1 MNKTTNE
8 LSADSFAS
16 EQIIKIKPVNNWF
29 DFSLRDLWAYRELL
43 YFLALR
49 DIQIRYKQTALG
61 AAWTLLQ
68 PLLTMAVFT
77 VLFGKLA
84 GIKTDDIP
92 YPLFAFSGLVL
103 WTFINTTI
111 NNSSNSLVNNSNLIT
126 KIFFPRLLIP
136 VSAVIAGLVD
146 LCLSLFVLIGIM
158 IFYAQGFHLSMLF
171 APLFLLMTVLLAIG
185 VGSFL
190 SSLNVRFRDVKML
203 LPFGLQLWMFV
214 SPVFYPLS
222 LFPEKWRWVVSL
234 NPLTG
239 ILEGFRASL
248 FGKPFDV
255 FAVATSI
262 VLTISLLFIGAVVF
276 KKMENDFA
284 DYL

>member
-1 MNKTTNE
+1 LNKTTNE